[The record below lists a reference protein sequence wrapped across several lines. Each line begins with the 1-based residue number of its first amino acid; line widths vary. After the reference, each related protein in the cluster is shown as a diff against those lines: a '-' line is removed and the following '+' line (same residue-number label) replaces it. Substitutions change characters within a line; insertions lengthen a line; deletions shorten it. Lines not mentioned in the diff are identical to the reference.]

1 MIAPFKFGVGGPLGN
16 GRQWLS
22 WIALEDTLG
31 IIRLAIENEAVSGPL
46 NAVSPNPVR
55 NVEFARTVG
64 KVLHRPAIF
73 PAPAL
78 VLRLALGE
86 MADAL
91 LLASQRAQPQKL
103 LAAGYPFRHIRI
115 LKKLSAQFSRGNRRL
130 IEK

>member
-31 IIRLAIENEAVSGPL
+31 IIRLAIQNEAASGPL

-64 KVLHRPAIF
+64 KLCIGRLFFRRRRSFCGWPLERWPMRF
-73 PAPAL
+73 S
-78 VLRLALGE
+78 LR
-86 MADAL
+86 
-91 LLASQRAQPQKL
+91 ASVRSRRSFSPWATRF
-103 LAAGYPFRHIRI
+103 GVPFLR
-115 LKKLSAQFSRGNRRL
+115 KLSAQF
-130 IEK
+130 